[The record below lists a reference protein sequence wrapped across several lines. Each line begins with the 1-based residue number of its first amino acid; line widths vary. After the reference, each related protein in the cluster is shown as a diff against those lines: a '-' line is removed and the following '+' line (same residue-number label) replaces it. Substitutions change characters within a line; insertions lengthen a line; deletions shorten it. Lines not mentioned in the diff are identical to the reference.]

1 MELFPLGLGL
11 NTIKINNLIAE
22 LNSLNYDI
30 NDLENKI
37 TNTKERKFTVEK
49 QLEFKVMKVEYILA
63 ELKSVNTDLNELE
76 KKIVIIKERKLRV
89 EEQLKC
95 AKLQTAKIKKLL
107 L

>member
-1 MELFPLGLGL
+1 
-11 NTIKINNLIAE
+11 
-22 LNSLNYDI
+22 
-30 NDLENKI
+30 
-37 TNTKERKFTVEK
+37 
-49 QLEFKVMKVEYILA
+49 MKVEYILA

-89 EEQLKC
+89 EEQLKR